1 MVLNPLYR
9 HADHYVPGLRRQ
21 PTPTRC
27 LCGLQAGAEGYYRPI
42 QVWADGQYLAYSPG
56 LSRWQWEVTGLSARP
71 NYGQLLLETSC
82 ETEGVGQRAL
92 APASPTTPG
101 PGLAVPLPCLSSQ
114 TADHRSTRPSY
125 PASLELS
132 ILAQMRSVSTGSSRG
147 LVELTCSARL
157 SQGAP
162 VSVARPSMARPA
174 WRAK

>member
-1 MVLNPLYR
+1 MRN
-9 HADHYVPGLRRQ
+9 
-21 PTPTRC
+21 
-27 LCGLQAGAEGYYRPI
+27 
-42 QVWADGQYLAYSPG
+42 
-56 LSRWQWEVTGLSARP
+56 
-71 NYGQLLLETSC
+71 
-82 ETEGVGQRAL
+82 
-92 APASPTTPG
+92 
-101 PGLAVPLPCLSSQ
+101 
-114 TADHRSTRPSY
+114 